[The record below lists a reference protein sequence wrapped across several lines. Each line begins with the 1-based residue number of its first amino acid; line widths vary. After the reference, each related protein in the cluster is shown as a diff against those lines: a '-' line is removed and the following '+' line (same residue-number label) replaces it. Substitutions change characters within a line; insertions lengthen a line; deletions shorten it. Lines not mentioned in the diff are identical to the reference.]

1 MQTAFIILGVILL
14 FMVVFWAFS
23 GIDPDCDGNYD

>member
-1 MQTAFIILGVILL
+1 MQTAFIILGVVL

>member
-1 MQTAFIILGVILL
+1 MQTAFIILGIILL
-14 FMVVFWAFS
+14 FMVVIWAFS

>member
-1 MQTAFIILGVILL
+1 MQTAFIILGIILL
-14 FMVVFWAFS
+14 MVVFWAFS

>member
-1 MQTAFIILGVILL
+1 MQTAFIILGVIL

-23 GIDPDCDGNYD
+23 GIDQDCDGNYD

>member
-1 MQTAFIILGVILL
+1 MQTAFIILGIIL
-14 FMVVFWAFS
+14 FMVVPWVFS

>member
-1 MQTAFIILGVILL
+1 MQTAFILLGIIL

-23 GIDPDCDGNYD
+23 GVDPDCDGNYD

>member
-1 MQTAFIILGVILL
+1 MQTAFIILCIIL
-14 FMVVFWAFS
+14 FMIVFWAFS

>member
-1 MQTAFIILGVILL
+1 MQTVIIIGVVLL
-14 FMVVFWAFS
+14 FAVVFWAFS

>member
-1 MQTAFIILGVILL
+1 MQAAFIILGFIL

-23 GIDPDCDGNYD
+23 GVDPDCDGNYD

>member
-1 MQTAFIILGVILL
+1 MQAAFIILGVVL
-14 FMVVFWAFS
+14 FMIVFWAFS

>member
-1 MQTAFIILGVILL
+1 MQTAFIILGIV